1 MVSSQ
6 LSRAVSRTVRL
17 WISLV
22 GDKGDRM
29 DSPILRFVICTIL
42 IIAMV
47 IVTYYYRKHVVK
59 PMKFGPEVSKQ
70 GSWTMLQGATWKVPI
85 WF

>member
-1 MVSSQ
+1 
-6 LSRAVSRTVRL
+6 
-17 WISLV
+17 
-22 GDKGDRM
+22 M

-42 IIAMV
+42 IIVMV

-59 PMKFGPEVSKQ
+59 PMKSGPEVSKQ